1 MSRRQAREMA
11 LQALFV
17 LDFNHTAEPLTA
29 VFHEHQDTDRNARE
43 YAELLVKGTQENL
56 AAIDA
61 LIAAVSKDWKVERM
75 NGVDRNIVRMAI
87 YEMNFGQERLSP
99 RVVINEAVEL
109 AKNYGTEDSGRFVN
123 GILGSLIAKKV
134 P

>member
-17 LDFNHTAEPLTA
+17 LDFNHTEEPLA
-29 VFHEHQDTDRNARE
+29 AIFHEHEHTDENAKE

-56 AAIDA
+56 SAIDV
-61 LIAAVSKDWKVERM
+61 LIAEVSKDWKVERM

-87 YEMNFGQERLSP
+87 YEMKFGQECLSP

-123 GILGSLIAKKV
+123 GILGSLIEKKDQ
-134 P
+134 